1 MTREPKYYRLRIE
14 AIKSMLPDADE
25 QTKRWL
31 QNGFV
36 PDEMKSKFEKQV
48 TEERLK
54 HRFATNDDLNEPL
67 TLTELTTFSTWFDM
81 HPEKVAGTMQG
92 GTSLYF
98 PVIVKGTKAD
108 VEKMFANTLAATPAP
123 QQPTA
128 AELSE
133 DEEMEMLELEAEA
146 LKLKLKLLD
155 DEPKFKVGDI
165 VYVTRYTTPRLALI
179 VKDYGRYVDAI
190 DITAQGDGGYII
202 RIQNKHFGIRNEQLS
217 PVDKALQAKIRQ
229 SIGEDEIDYFIQQ
242 SNSNN

>member
-1 MTREPKYYRLRIE
+1 MTREPKYYRARIE
-14 AIKSMLPDADE
+14 AIKGMLTNADE

-36 PDEMKSKFEKQV
+36 PDAKKGEFDSLVVSE
-48 TEERLK
+48 TSRD
-54 HRFATNDDLNEPL
+54 NSPL
-67 TLTELTTFSTWFDM
+67 SLVELTTFSTWFDM

-133 DEEMEMLELEAEA
+133 DEEMEMFELEAEA
-146 LKLKLKLLD
+146 LKLKLKLL
-155 DEPKFKVGDI
+155 K
-165 VYVTRYTTPRLALI
+165 
-179 VKDYGRYVDAI
+179 
-190 DITAQGDGGYII
+190 
-202 RIQNKHFGIRNEQLS
+202 
-217 PVDKALQAKIRQ
+217 
-229 SIGEDEIDYFIQQ
+229 
-242 SNSNN
+242 